1 MKNLGIALIA
11 VLAAASTTVA
21 DAQSWVMTP
30 ILQIRRIAAQAL
42 ATCRHAVTSTR
53 LALLAIMAT
62 MVRPMRTLMPPTC
75 GTRSP
80 DTTPLADPIGSAG
93 NISDRHAAHW
103 RRAGAT
109 GRTAPRRVDPKQ
121 VMGFPRCGHFPI
133 VS

>member
-1 MKNLGIALIA
+1 MKNLGIALIT
-11 VLAAASTTVA
+11 VLAAASATFA

-53 LALLAIMAT
+53 LAIMAT
-62 MVRPMRTLMPPTC
+62 KVRPMRTLMPPTC

-80 DTTPLADPIGSAG
+80 DTTPRADPIGSAD

-121 VMGFPRCGHFPI
+121 VTGFPRCGPFSI